1 MDKLIQELKK
11 EIIEALNL
19 EDMEP
24 DDIDADEA
32 LFGDGLGLDSI
43 DALELIVLLE
53 KNYGIKIENPKDG
66 KTIYAKYVK
75 QPGRPGQ
82 FFMTR
87 SGEEVKEMFPTLVN
101 KVIVEVV

>member
-1 MDKLIQELKK
+1 MEDLTLKLKQQ
-11 EIIEALNL
+11 IIEALNL

-24 DDIDADEA
+24 DEIETDEP

-66 KTIYAKYVK
+66 QKIFYSVK
-75 QPGRPGQ
+75 SMAEYITEHQ
-82 FFMTR
+82 
-87 SGEEVKEMFPTLVN
+87 K
-101 KVIVEVV
+101 